1 MMNSTGQSGN
11 VMSEHYDDMLEKFA
25 AGKYEAWPSASTTDH
40 TLILKPTAAAN

>member
-11 VMSEHYDDMLEKFA
+11 FMSEHYDDMLDKFE
-25 AGKYEAWPSASTTDH
+25 AGKYEAWPPASTTAH